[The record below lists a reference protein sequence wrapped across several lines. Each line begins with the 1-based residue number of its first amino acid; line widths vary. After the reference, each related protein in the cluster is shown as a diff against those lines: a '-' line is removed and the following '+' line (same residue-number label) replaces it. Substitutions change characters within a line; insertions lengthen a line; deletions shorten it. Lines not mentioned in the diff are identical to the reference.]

1 MPFHLERRGC
11 PALGLPVASFLSAL
25 PHHRPA
31 PNSHRPF
38 SGHPL
43 GCTTAQARKPG
54 LAKITDVSEI
64 PVITYLAGLRVLI
77 PLPFPAKAL
86 YERERKKEGL
96 KGSPPP
102 PTGPPKDGSDVEK
115 GCEVRTHCEQL
126 MLAPTLRMLL
136 QDRGGPELEYDRT
149 LCASRTSL
157 CGEGGFARFVCLTA

>member
-1 MPFHLERRGC
+1 MSPEPERHYRLYTDLNGT
-11 PALGLPVASFLSAL
+11 PGNPDIASGSRNVDAGVG
-25 PHHRPA
+25 A

-38 SGHPL
+38 PGHPL

-102 PTGPPKDGSDVEK
+102 PTGLPKDGSDVEK
-115 GCEVRTHCEQL
+115 GCEIEVALSWNTTGLFAHPALLFVVKEV
-126 MLAPTLRMLL
+126 LR
-136 QDRGGPELEYDRT
+136 DSF
-149 LCASRTSL
+149 ASPHETIWH
-157 CGEGGFARFVCLTA
+157 T